1 MRNFLR
7 TPLTWLVVAEFVVVG
22 ALIVVAWN
30 AVAGIARPVLAS
42 PTLQL
47 PDTAGDGTDTQ
58 LPQLPSANK
67 PKAGPQP
74 GLNLDSDFWRGRL
87 AQLNQ
92 EQVFFE
98 QLEWRVVHSALTAAE
113 RYVQTVVIPS
123 IQRAEGTR
131 KS

>member
-30 AVAGIARPVLAS
+30 AIAGLARPVLAS

-47 PDTAGDGTDTQ
+47 PDPGVNGSDAQ
-58 LPQLPSANK
+58 LPELPSVKK
-67 PKAGPQP
+67 PKTGPLP
-74 GLNLDSDFWRGRL
+74 GLNLDSDFWRERL

-92 EQVFFE
+92 DEVFFE

-113 RYVQTVVIPS
+113 RYMQTVVIPS
-123 IQRAEGTR
+123 IQRAERTP
-131 KS
+131 S